1 MIVKNVEKKE
11 KNLVSFVVEAD
22 PQEFESAVN
31 SAYLKNK
38 KNIAVPG
45 FRKGKAPRMV
55 IEGMYGA
62 DVFYEDAINDLAP
75 KAFTQGVEQES
86 LHTVGAPTLTNA
98 DVGDDK
104 GLVMSFETA
113 VYPEAK
119 LGQYLNLE
127 AERENVDITDAQ
139 VDAEMEAIR
148 NRNSRLVTVDRPAK
162 EGDTAVIDF
171 EGFRDGVPFDGG
183 KGDGF
188 SLKLGSGQFVPGFEE
203 QVVGMSAG
211 EEKDLDITF
220 PENYH
225 ADLAGAAVVF
235 HVKVQEVKE
244 TELPELDDEFAKDV
258 SEFDTL
264 AEYRASVKENLTK
277 AAEARADEGFRRN
290 LMDKAIANMEVDI
303 PDAMVEEQMDNMVRD
318 FGQNVAMQGMQM
330 EQYLSMLGTDLKT
343 FRESSRPGAL
353 IQCKTQ
359 VLLSAI
365 AKAEDIQISDEEV
378 DAEYK
383 SMAERYGVEEE
394 VVRKAISVDSVKEE
408 LSSNRAADRIYST
421 GVAVAPAPKAEE
433 AVETEAQPKKARK
446 AAKKSA
452 DEAAGE
458 EKPKRTRKTTKKES
472 TEEKPAEKDETQ
484 GE

>member
-11 KNLVSFVVEAD
+11 KNLVSFEVEAD
-22 PQEFESAVN
+22 PKEFEAAVN

-38 KNIAVPG
+38 KSIAVPG

-86 LHTVGAPTLTNA
+86 LHTVGAPTLTKA

-104 GLVMSFETA
+104 GLVMGFETA
-113 VYPEAK
+113 VFPEAK

-127 AERENVDITDAQ
+127 AEREIVDITDAQ
-139 VDAEMEAIR
+139 VDAEMESIR
-148 NRNSRLVTVDRPAK
+148 NRNSRMVTVDRPAK

-171 EGFRDGVPFDGG
+171 EGFKDGVPFDGG
-183 KGDGF
+183 KGEGF

-235 HVKVQEVKE
+235 HVKVLEVKE

-290 LMDKAIANMEVDI
+290 LMEKAIENMEVDI

-318 FGQNVAMQGMQM
+318 FGQNVAMQGMKL
-330 EQYLSMLGTDLKT
+330 EQYLSMLGTDVQT
-343 FRESSRPGAL
+343 FRESSRPTAL
-353 IQCKTQ
+353 TQCKTQ
-359 VLLSAI
+359 VLLAEI
-365 AKAEDIQISDEEV
+365 IKAEDIQISDEDVE
-378 DAEYK
+378 AEYK
-383 SMAERYGVEEE
+383 AMAERYGVEED
-394 VVRKAISVDSVKEE
+394 VARKAVPAESVKEE
-408 LSSNRAADRIYST
+408 LATNRAAERIYST
-421 GVAVAPAPKAEE
+421 GVAVAPAPKAEPAE
-433 AVETEAQPKKARK
+433 EEKPKKTRK
-446 AAKKSA
+446 TAKKDA
-452 DEAAGE
+452 DETAGE
-458 EKPKRTRKTTKKES
+458 EKPKRTRKSAKKES
-472 TEEKPAEKDETQ
+472 AEEEPAEKAENQ